1 MRPSPHTAPAGVA
14 AHLAEGLLG
23 ALNAILYSSL
33 LVAAA
38 ATGLT
43 AATFLF
49 WQQPMPPRLALLIFT
64 ATLFLYNLD
73 SVLPYKYTQPEL
85 LSARKRWMLQHRR
98 ALLGVAI
105 VSLGIA
111 GWIFLFDGW
120 LHLTPFLG
128 HLAIISV
135 LYSLPVL
142 RRHGQRRSLRDVP
155 LLKGFLIAYVWSA
168 ITVWLPALQLHQ
180 PLFSPVVLMLFAR
193 RFFFI
198 LSLTFVFDIRD
209 YTKDRLSG
217 TRTFPGLF
225 GVRAAKLLALGAL
238 AVSAVLIPP
247 GVSNLHVW
255 VLTLPLLL
263 TAGIIWQAKESRSD
277 YYFALLADGVML
289 LQFLA
294 VYWAAH

>member
-1 MRPSPHTAPAGVA
+1 MRSSPHTAPAGIA
-14 AHLAEGLLG
+14 AQLVSGLRGLLD
-23 ALNAILYSSL
+23 AILYSSL
-33 LVAAA
+33 LVASA

-73 SVLPYKYTQPEL
+73 SILPYKYTQPAL
-85 LSARKRWMLQHRR
+85 LSERKRWMLRHRS
-98 ALLGVAI
+98 ALLGVAV
-105 VSLGIA
+105 VSLIVA
-111 GWIFLFDGW
+111 GWVFLFDGW

-128 HLAIISV
+128 HLAVISV

-168 ITVWLPALQLHQ
+168 VTVWMPALQLHQ
-180 PLFSPVVLMLFAR
+180 PLFSPVVMVLFAR

-198 LSLTFVFDIRD
+198 LALTFVFDIRD

-217 TRTFPGLF
+217 TQTFPGLF
-225 GVRAAKLLALGAL
+225 GVQTAKLLALGAL
-238 AVSAVLIPP
+238 ALATVLIPP
-247 GVSNLHVW
+247 GATTLHVW

-263 TAGIIWQAKESRSD
+263 TAAIIWQANEARSD

-294 VYWAAH
+294 VYWAAR